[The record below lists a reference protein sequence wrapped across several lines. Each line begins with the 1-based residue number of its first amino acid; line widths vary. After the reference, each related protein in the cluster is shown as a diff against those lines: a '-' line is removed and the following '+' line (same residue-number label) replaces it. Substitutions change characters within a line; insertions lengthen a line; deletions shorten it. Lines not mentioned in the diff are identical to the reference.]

1 MVIYLHTNPAHPGE
15 LDGKAALAGNA
26 RPPGCN
32 VAGPAGLF
40 GAALGHAPGAPPP
53 LEGNRMEGSWRQNL
67 GKLAMDLG
75 IKAGHKNYTKFIVLG
90 RSRTGSNFLRG
101 LLSSHG
107 QIIVFGEIFKNDQS
121 IEWGTDGYP
130 QKGKALKLMQSDPPR
145 FLDQIVFKKFPLE
158 ISAVGF
164 KLFYYHA
171 QMDGL
176 KPIWPYLKSRQD
188 IRIIHLK
195 RRNILKTHVSRERA
209 ARTDKWTNV
218 DGSSE
223 DEQMLTLDYD
233 RLLQDFVQTRSWEE
247 EYDRFF
253 EDHPKIE
260 VFYESLTK
268 DNATELWRI
277 QEFLGVECRD
287 LTPETFR
294 QSRRALAKSISNYYE
309 LKGRFKGSPWEG
321 FFEE

>member
-1 MVIYLHTNPAHPGE
+1 
-15 LDGKAALAGNA
+15 
-26 RPPGCN
+26 
-32 VAGPAGLF
+32 
-40 GAALGHAPGAPPP
+40 
-53 LEGNRMEGSWRQNL
+53 MEEPWRQVL

-75 IKAGHKNYTKFIVLG
+75 LKAGHTDYTKFIVLG

-107 QIIVFGEIFKNDQS
+107 QIIVFGEIFKNNQS

-130 QKGKALKLMQSDPPR
+130 QKGKDLKLMQSDPPR
-145 FLDQIVFKKFPLE
+145 FLDEIVFKKFPLE
-158 ISAVGF
+158 ITAVGF

-171 QMDGL
+171 QMDDL
-176 KPIWPYLKSRQD
+176 KPIWPYLQSRKD

-209 ARTDKWTNV
+209 ARTDKWADVT
-218 DGSSE
+218 GSSE
-223 DEQMLTLDYD
+223 AEQMLTLDYD

-253 EDHPKIE
+253 ADHPKIE
-260 VFYESLTK
+260 VVYETLTR
-268 DNATELWRI
+268 DNAPEMRRI

-287 LTPETFR
+287 LTPETFK
-294 QSRRALAKSISNYYE
+294 QSKRPLSKSISNYFE
-309 LKGRFKGSPWEG
+309 LKERFDGSPWEE
-321 FFEE
+321 FFEEGA